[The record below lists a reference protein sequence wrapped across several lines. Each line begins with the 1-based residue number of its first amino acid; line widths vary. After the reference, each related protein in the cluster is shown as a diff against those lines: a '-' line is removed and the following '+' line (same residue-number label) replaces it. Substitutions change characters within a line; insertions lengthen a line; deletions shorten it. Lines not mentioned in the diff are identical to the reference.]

1 MAAGAT
7 TSSATPRGWRGAFSP
22 SPRSSSEA
30 TQSRHC
36 WARRAAAALL
46 LVPQSSSAQQAP
58 GKIPRVGILTPA
70 DSDRTPIFDAFR
82 AGLRDLGYVEGRNI
96 ILEFRLARGDSSL
109 LSRLAAELVGMP
121 VDVIVTDDDPAL
133 TGARD
138 ATRDIPIVI
147 GATAIDP
154 VLSGLVPSLS
164 HPGGNITGFTLM
176 MQELNA

>member
-1 MAAGAT
+1 GEGSTGTRASDCRCDEGAERMRRRSVVVAGLAGLV
-7 TSSATPRGWRGAFSP
+7 SVSARSFAQ
-22 SPRSSSEA
+22 RSS
-30 TQSRHC
+30 
-36 WARRAAAALL
+36 
-46 LVPQSSSAQQAP
+46 

-147 GATAIDP
+147 AATAVDP
-154 VLSGLVPSLS
+154 VLSGLFSSLS
-164 HPGGNITGFTLM
+164 RPGGNMTG
-176 MQELNA
+176 